1 MTITSN
7 EIIDKIEVLED
18 GEIQVRQ
25 ALILTDSSTN
35 KEITRT
41 FNRWVVVPGQDI
53 SSQDAKV
60 QSIANVVWTQEVITA
75 YQTKIASQQQI
86 SN

>member
-41 FNRWVVVPGQDI
+41 FNRWVVVPGQNI

-60 QSIANVVWTQEVITA
+60 QSIANAVWTQEVITA